1 MSITEITI
9 ANSSALHPIRVSVQR
24 RKPFVAPT
32 PEAPPAR
39 ARAPDAQMTLEE
51 RAAFEQAG
59 SEVIDVEQDLPFKQT
74 RTVRMPRWQADG
86 EPTLSNWVTKQW
98 TAAGRVP
105 TFDKRP
111 PAIQRLSEEWGEP
124 HTVDTVPQ
132 RGETKLRCDDSLRF
146 VLENPDPDA
155 FVTFHNPTSFRWFAL
170 RQLDKN
176 GKVTETTNVGPGQQG
191 RLLLGKLSAVIEQ
204 RPT

>member
-1 MSITEITI
+1 MSTTEIAI
-9 ANSSALHPIRVSVQR
+9 INPSPVHPMRISVQR
-24 RKPFVAPT
+24 RKPFTAPA

-39 ARAPDAQMTLEE
+39 ARAPDAQMSLEE
-51 RAAFEQAG
+51 RATFEQAG
-59 SEVIDVEQDLPFKQT
+59 SEIIDVEQDLPFKQT

-105 TFDKRP
+105 SFDKRP

-146 VLENPDPDA
+146 VLENPDPEA
-155 FVTFHNPTSFRWFAL
+155 FVTFHNPSPVHWFAL
-170 RQLDKN
+170 RQLDKS
-176 GKVTETTNVGPGQQG
+176 GKVISTAHVGPAQSGT
-191 RLLLGKLSAVIEQ
+191 LLLGKLSAVIEQ